1 MDIVVNAEALTVLSY
16 IEFLNSAAV
25 IPNIRDK
32 GIAIIAVI
40 AARKKVLNKR
50 GFKRLETDLAV
61 FCCGWLAYVAFRPEK
76 VLPKSPCIADV
87 NQLTYLT

>member
-1 MDIVVNAEALTVLSY
+1 MDIAVNAEALTVLSY

-61 FCCGWLAYVAFRPEK
+61 FCCGWLAYVALRPEK
-76 VLPKSPCIADV
+76 VLPKSP
-87 NQLTYLT
+87 